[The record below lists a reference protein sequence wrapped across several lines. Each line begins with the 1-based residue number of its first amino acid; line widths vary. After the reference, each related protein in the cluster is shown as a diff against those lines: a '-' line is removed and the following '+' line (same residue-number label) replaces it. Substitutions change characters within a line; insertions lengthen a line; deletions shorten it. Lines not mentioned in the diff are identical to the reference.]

1 MTQFEY
7 TVLQMRNAQRDY
19 FRTRCMDALRESKA
33 LEKQVDEMLEEMQN
47 PQPMLPFAKE
57 TER

>member
-1 MTQFEY
+1 MTQFEH
-7 TVLQMRNAQRDY
+7 TVLQMRNAQRNY
-19 FRTRCMDALRESKA
+19 FRTRSMDALRESKA
-33 LEKQVDEMLEEMQN
+33 LEKQVDEMLEEIQN

>member
-19 FRTRCMDALRESKA
+19 FRTRSMDALRESKA
-33 LEKQVDEMLEEMQN
+33 LERQVDEMLEEMQN

-57 TER
+57 TEK